1 VRFVLVVHGEVE
13 GGQDDPPLSQTGRLQ
28 AQALAAE
35 LQKQTAN
42 ATVLC
47 GPRRATQE
55 TAALIAVALQAAMPH
70 LRDDLSAPEDEST
83 AALAASQEQAW
94 SLIEAA
100 KTLFEPDATL
110 VLVTHDLIVRALV
123 CRALSMPLD
132 EMQRFS
138 LQPGS
143 MSTIEWRTQPR
154 ERLLIASLNEVCHL
168 EEQITG
174 IR

>member
-1 VRFVLVVHGEVE
+1 
-13 GGQDDPPLSQTGRLQ
+13 
-28 AQALAAE
+28 
-35 LQKQTAN
+35 
-42 ATVLC
+42 
-47 GPRRATQE
+47 
-55 TAALIAVALQAAMPH
+55 MPH

>member
-1 VRFVLVVHGEVE
+1 MRFVLIVHGEVE
-13 GGQDDPPLSQTGRLQ
+13 GGRDDPPLSQTGRHE

-55 TAALIAVALQAAMPH
+55 TAALIALALQASMPQ
-70 LRDDLSAPEDEST
+70 LRDDLSAPEDESI
-83 AALAASQEQAW
+83 AALAASQVQAW

-100 KTLFEPDATL
+100 KTQFDADATL

-138 LQPGS
+138 LQSGS
-143 MSTIEWRTQPR
+143 MSTIEWRVQPR
-154 ERLLIASLNEVCHL
+154 ERTLIASLNEVCHL
-168 EEQITG
+168 EGTG
-174 IR
+174 EGG